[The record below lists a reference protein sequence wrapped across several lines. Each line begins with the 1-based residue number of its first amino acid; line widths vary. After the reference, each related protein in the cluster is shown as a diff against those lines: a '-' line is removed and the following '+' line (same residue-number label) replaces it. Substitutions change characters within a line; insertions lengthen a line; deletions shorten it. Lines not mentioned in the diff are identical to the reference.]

1 MSVAATLVPE
11 ADYFACFGIPRSYA
25 LDRDLLESRYL
36 EISREVHPDRFAGG
50 SARQQRLAVERSSL
64 VNQAYRTLRDPVQRA
79 EYLVKLGGID
89 LDRSDPEGGAPDPG
103 QGFLIEMIELR
114 ESLEE
119 AAKGGP
125 AVLDGLRV
133 TIEERQEQAL
143 DAGID
148 AIEGDDISAAA
159 GHLVIHRYLQRFL
172 DEVEAAV
179 TDARTY

>member
-1 MSVAATLVPE
+1 MSIAATLTPE
-11 ADYFACFGIPRSYA
+11 ADFFACFGIPRSYT

-50 SARQQRLAVERSSL
+50 SARQQRLAVERASL
-64 VNQAYRTLRDPVQRA
+64 VNRAYRTLRDPVQRA

-119 AAKGGP
+119 AVKAGP
-125 AVLDGLRV
+125 AELERLRMA
-133 TIEERQEQAL
+133 TEERQETAL

-148 AIEGDDISAAA
+148 ALEDNDMPAAA

-172 DEVEAAV
+172 DEVEAAL
-179 TDARTY
+179 TEAST